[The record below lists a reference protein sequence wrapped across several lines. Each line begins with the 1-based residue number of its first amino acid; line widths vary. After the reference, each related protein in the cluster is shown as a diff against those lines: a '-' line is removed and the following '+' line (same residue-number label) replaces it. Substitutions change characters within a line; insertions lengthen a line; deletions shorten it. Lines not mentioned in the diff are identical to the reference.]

1 MKRKNQVIR
10 TFVLIS
16 LISLFACRP
25 DLEQADQPN
34 IIWLVAEDISPALA
48 AYGDTLA
55 NTPNIDRLL
64 PSGIVYEHAYA
75 TAPICAPARSC
86 LITGMYASSL
96 GTQHL
101 RCEVP
106 LPESVQ
112 TLPEHL
118 QKAGYFTSNR
128 NKTDYNFDP
137 QNRWDHWS
145 GSVAPWRNR
154 SGDEPFFSFIN
165 VGPSHEGSA
174 VIKEKY
180 QEATEGISEEIL
192 VTEDQV
198 EVPPY
203 YPDTDSMRMTWARYY
218 NLLHSMDRMVG
229 QVLDS
234 LEEDGLMEETII
246 FFFGD
251 HGFGLP
257 RYKRWLYHTGLHVP
271 LIVHVP
277 EKYRSAVPQAGK
289 QRNEDLVSFVD
300 FGPTVLSLAGVE
312 QPENMQ
318 GQVFLGREA
327 DDSRE
332 YIFGARDRA
341 DDMYEMSR
349 AVFDG
354 KYLYIRHFMP
364 HLPPIQDGFIYS
376 DIKDA
381 FRLLRRAKNQG
392 ILNEEQQKLW
402 QPKPIEEL
410 YDLENDPQELTNLMG
425 DAQYDDEVN
434 RLSYQLSEWMMQE
447 NDLGLL
453 AEAEYIMRSEGSTPY
468 ELAEAGKFNS
478 EEIYY
483 AASRVGKADKD
494 DLIEMLKD
502 EDSGVRYWAVIGLMQ
517 LDLPEEELKSIL
529 RPIIIQDA
537 SPAVQIQAAEALG
550 RKIQDKA
557 VLECLLR
564 WVEDDTPQ
572 LALQAA
578 RAILLIGENAR
589 PLISNLYPVL
599 EKNLGEPGARLKY
612 KDFNFSAF
620 TSWALEWALAEM
632 GEDIQ
637 VNGGKK

>member
-1 MKRKNQVIR
+1 MNGKKSTIR

-16 LISLFACRP
+16 LIGLFACKP
-25 DLEQADQPN
+25 DLEQVDQPN

-86 LITGMYASSL
+86 LMTGMYATTL
-96 GTQHL
+96 GSQHL
-101 RCEVP
+101 RCEIP
-106 LPESVQ
+106 LPGSVQ

-118 QKAGYFTSNR
+118 REAGYFTSNR
-128 NKTDYNFDP
+128 NKADYNFDIEG
-137 QNRWDHWS
+137 RWDHWS

-154 SGDEPFFSFIN
+154 SGNKPFFSFIN

-174 VIKEKY
+174 VISKQY
-180 QEATEGISEEIL
+180 QNSIEGIPEDVL
-192 VTEDQV
+192 VTEEQV

-203 YPDTDSMRMTWARYY
+203 YPDTDSMRMIWARYY

-277 EKYRSAVPQAGK
+277 EKYRSVVPQADK
-289 QRNEDLVSFVD
+289 QRNEELVSFVD
-300 FGPTVLSLAGVE
+300 FGSTVLSLAGVE
-312 QPENMQ
+312 QPEHMQ
-318 GQVFLGREA
+318 GQVFLGKKA
-327 DDSRE
+327 GQARE
-332 YIFGARDRA
+332 YVFGARDRA
-341 DDMYEMSR
+341 DDMFEMSR

-376 DIKDA
+376 DRKDA
-381 FRLLRRAKNQG
+381 FRYLRRAKNQG

-402 QPKPIEEL
+402 EPKPLEEL
-410 YDLENDPQELTNLMG
+410 YDLENDPQELTNLIE
-425 DAQYDDEVN
+425 DAQYKDDIN
-434 RLSYQLSEWMMQE
+434 RLSYQLSEWMMRE

-453 AEAEYIMRSEGSTPY
+453 PEAEYMIRAEGSTPY
-468 ELAEAGKFNS
+468 ELAKTGSFNS
-478 EEIYY
+478 EEVYY
-483 AASRVGKADKD
+483 AAARVGKADKQELD
-494 DLIEMLKD
+494 EMLKSS
-502 EDSGVRYWAVIGLMQ
+502 DSGVRYWAVIGLMQ
-517 LDLPEEELKSIL
+517 LDLPVQELKSIL
-529 RPIIIQDA
+529 RPIVIQDA
-537 SPAVQIQAAEALG
+537 SPSVQIQAAEALG
-550 RKIQDKA
+550 HKIQDKA
-557 VLECLLR
+557 VLECLLK
-564 WVEDDTPQ
+564 WVEDERPQ
-572 LALQAA
+572 VALQAA

-599 EKNLGEPGARLKY
+599 DKNLGEPGAKLKY
-612 KDFNFSAF
+612 KDFNFAAF

-637 VNGGKK
+637 VNGGN